1 MERFEGAYQM
11 TYNLKKKNKK
21 LQVIDKN
28 MKKPTRKD
36 LVFLDESPDYC
47 ERNQTYRN
55 PFLSV
60 IPLNHFTNQPRY
72 LPLLS
77 FTLNY
82 DNMVSIF
89 DHAV

>member
-11 TYNLKKKNKK
+11 TYNLKKKSKK

-47 ERNQTYRN
+47 ERNQTYKHSLLWPN
-55 PFLSV
+55 PNRTDQIF
-60 IPLNHFTNQPRY
+60 IDIQH
-72 LPLLS
+72 LP
-77 FTLNY
+77 F
-82 DNMVSIF
+82 
-89 DHAV
+89 